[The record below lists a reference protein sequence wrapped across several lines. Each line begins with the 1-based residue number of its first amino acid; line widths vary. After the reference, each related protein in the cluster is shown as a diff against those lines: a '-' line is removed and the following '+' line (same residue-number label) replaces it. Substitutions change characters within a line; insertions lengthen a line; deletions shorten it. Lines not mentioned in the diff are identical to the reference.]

1 MADADD
7 ADDGG
12 GSGGDESTAASAD
25 DGDQPPTEVRPYQL
39 IGMAAGGLRI
49 GVTAAAGDVSCMSG
63 LNAEPLR
70 PAVPGG
76 DREASLATAIMAG
89 GYATAAAAGYALSA
103 TNIGLPLPP

>member
-12 GSGGDESTAASAD
+12 GSGGDESTASAD
-25 DGDQPPTEVRPYQL
+25 DGDQPPTAVRPYQF
-39 IGMAAGGLRI
+39 IGIAAGGLRI

-76 DREASLATAIMAG
+76 DREASLATEIMVG
-89 GYATAAAAGYALSA
+89 GYAAAAATGYALSA
-103 TNIGLPLPP
+103 TIIGLLLPP